1 MGKGGNDLW
10 DDSALVSAFNDAVSK
25 YKIKHN
31 QAGGAGSALV
41 NSSAVEDE
49 SKEARRHEQADDDS
63 KALSTKTIE
72 MAETSTVSPV
82 AQNYCAEASGLEQS
96 QDKPTSYV
104 NSQSTEDYN
113 FLLCKYYE
121 IEDQRQKSLQQL
133 YQFCG
138 WSYEYPGHSTLTSQ
152 EHQTY
157 AAHASNSTPTAFY
170 CPYGCQSSVTPPS
183 CCVGGNC
190 IDKNFDAARSSND
203 QSSTSLQQPDVVKTA
218 MDTAEKA
225 LSSLRHD
232 LGNDRSP
239 NMSNDHV
246 EEETKPETDLS
257 EVLQAWYSAG
267 FYTGKYLSEQS
278 CARKQ
283 HD

>member
-10 DDSALVSAFNDAVSK
+10 DDSALVTAFNDAISK

-31 QAGGAGSALV
+31 QAGGAGSAPV
-41 NSSAVEDE
+41 NSSAVENE

-113 FLLCKYYE
+113 FLLGKYYE
-121 IEDQRQKSLQQL
+121 IEDQRQKALQQL

-138 WSYEYPGHSTLTSQ
+138 WSYEYPGYSTLTSQ

-267 FYTGKYLSEQS
+267 FYTGK
-278 CARKQ
+278 
-283 HD
+283 

>member
-1 MGKGGNDLW
+1 MICGTILRLSVPSMTLSPNTRKFVRGGFR
-10 DDSALVSAFNDAVSK
+10 ALVSKRNERSNSGFLPRLINAHFKIDLDSCMVNSRVHLCCILS
-25 YKIKHN
+25 YVFQIKHN

-72 MAETSTVSPV
+72 MAETSTVFHL
-82 AQNYCAEASGLEQS
+82 GK
-96 QDKPTSYV
+96 KP
-104 NSQSTEDYN
+104 
-113 FLLCKYYE
+113 C
-121 IEDQRQKSLQQL
+121 RQL

-267 FYTGKYLSEQS
+267 FYTGK
-278 CARKQ
+278 
-283 HD
+283 